1 MIAVSPT
8 GLAYLDVKE
17 GVVLKAYRDVVGV
30 WTIGS
35 GLTAGSGVVKP
46 KAGMVI
52 TVEENRQLT
61 QSALSRNY
69 LPRVATALGD
79 DISQGAIDGGAS
91 FDWNTGAIHSAS
103 WVKAFRSGSAAG
115 VRKGLAAW
123 VKGGGRVLPGLV
135 TRRAEEADI
144 ILLGRYPAYL
154 KLPTPEPTVKYAA
167 FVISMTDPEKQ
178 KVKDALLALG
188 YKVDAPGVFLQRE
201 GVEAFQKAYALTV
214 DGKIGKA
221 TLSTLQRELDART
234 KSKAAAVTTT
244 AATATAS
251 AEGIASAIDPTVIDV
266 SGIPDGAALWLGG
279 GMAALGLI
287 YGAHLAWTYR
297 DIIAAR
303 IATRSPRLAAI
314 LRSF

>member
-1 MIAVSPT
+1 MISVSPT

-52 TVEENRQLT
+52 TVEENRRLT
-61 QSALSRNY
+61 QAALSRNY
-69 LPRVATALGD
+69 LPRVAKAVGD
-79 DISQGAIDGGAS
+79 GVSQGAIDGGAS
-91 FDWNTGAIHSAS
+91 FDWNTGAILKAT
-103 WVKAFRSGSAAG
+103 WVTAFRSNNAAG

-123 VKGGGRVLPGLV
+123 VKGGGKVLPGLV

-144 ILLGRYPAYL
+144 ILMSRYPAYL

-167 FVISMTDPEKQ
+167 FVVSMTDAEKL
-178 KVKDALLALG
+178 KVKEALLALG
-188 YKVDAPGVFLQRE
+188 YKVDAPGVFLLRD
-201 GVEAFQKAYALTV
+201 GVEAFQKAYDLTV

-221 TLSTLQRELDART
+221 TLSTLQRELDARS

-244 AATATAS
+244 AATATAG
-251 AEGIASAIDPTVIDV
+251 AEGIASAIDPGVIDV

-279 GMAALGLI
+279 GTAALSLV
-287 YGAHLAWTYR
+287 YGAYLAWTYR
-297 DIIAAR
+297 DIIAVR
-303 IATRSPRLAAI
+303 IASKSPRLAAI
-314 LRSF
+314 LRSR